1 MITEGW
7 HDYTDNEMDQMRR
20 DVAAHHAEMVCSTG
34 EIYDIT
40 YHGWD
45 GWRGASEAEVL
56 DYFEDNWN
64 AEDFSVE
71 LRPRKGDD
79 DAGN

>member
-1 MITEGW
+1 
-7 HDYTDNEMDQMRR
+7 
-20 DVAAHHAEMVCSTG
+20 MVCSTG

-71 LRPRKGDD
+71 LRPRKEDD
-79 DAGN
+79 DARN